1 MKYRHFPAAALAAGL
16 LFCTLFSGL
25 TAYADDKKSE
35 LTQKQTDTRQEYEAA
50 QSALEELQNEQ
61 TQTESEVAALTG
73 QAAELAG
80 QITAVTDAV
89 QNAQT
94 VLDERQ
100 AAADAARAALDAKQ
114 AEYNARLAV
123 CREQLRAMQRLD
135 GGGAV
140 WLLAQAKSLYQL
152 LTFDAIL
159 QQMSARNSTVL
170 AELDAEAAALE
181 QARAAADEAAR
192 QAADAKAALEQQ
204 QAALADTQ
212 TALESAL
219 LDANST
225 LTAQQAAAQAQAAV
239 TDAAKKAYED
249 ATAALDAYVREQS
262 RRYTTADLH
271 LTSLDFRCPLD
282 SYGRIT
288 TQFAEPDPWGIPH
301 RGTDFAAPGGTPIYA
316 IADGV
321 VSAARTMN
329 SYGNCVQVSHG
340 TADDGHRYD
349 SLYAHMSSI
358 AVAQGATVQKGD
370 LLGYVGNTGNVYGAA
385 RALLTLLAVVLR
397 PAVRAADSFK
407 AALTHPRQLAGYAV
421 PLLAAGVLAWFER
434 TALTRPFV
442 LRVEVGGQ
450 VVGYVTDEQAFDAAR
465 ADVQARLTGVAGWNV
480 QPAYTLVMADAD
492 TRPMTERE
500 TADAILRA
508 AGGEITE
515 GTAVYLDGALRF
527 VTDEGDHLRQF
538 LYAVRAP
545 WQTDGVQTDFV
556 HALRLVDGIYPAAA
570 ITPYRDLTAALR
582 ADDLLQVKAV
592 RYETVTRELSFETQT
607 IEDAGLDFGKTET
620 VQAGQNGSELVT
632 SEITTVAGEVVS
644 TRVVDVQLVQASVPE
659 VIHRGTRLKSGMIG
673 RLGTGS
679 FLWPV
684 PGYSGISRWASL
696 PYGHRGVDIT
706 APYGTP
712 IYAADAGTVIAAQWH
727 NHPTMSWGYYVEID
741 HGNGYKTLYA
751 HMSSFVVQAG
761 QTVEKG
767 QLIGY
772 VGATGAATGPHCHFE
787 MYYNNALISARN
799 VFPDM

>member
-1 MKYRHFPAAALAAGL
+1 MKYRHFPAAVLAAGL

-25 TAYADDKKSE
+25 TAYADDKKGE
-35 LTQKQTDTRQEYEAA
+35 LTQKQTETRQEYEAA

-80 QITAVTDAV
+80 QITAVTAAV

-100 AAADAARAALDAKQ
+100 AAADAARAALDTKQ
-114 AEYNARLAV
+114 AEYDARLAV

-140 WLLAQAKSLYQL
+140 WL
-152 LTFDAIL
+152 
-159 QQMSARNSTVL
+159 
-170 AELDAEAAALE
+170 LE

-212 TALESAL
+212 TALEAAL

-358 AVAQGATVQKGD
+358 AVAQGAAVQKGD
-370 LLGYVGNTGNVYGAA
+370 LLGYVGNTGNVYGAGG
-385 RALLTLLAVVLR
+385 
-397 PAVRAADSFK
+397 
-407 AALTHPRQLAGYAV
+407 GYH
-421 PLLAAGVLAWFER
+421 LHLE
-434 TALTRPFV
+434 
-442 LRVEVGGQ
+442 LRV
-450 VVGYVTDEQAFDAAR
+450 
-465 ADVQARLTGVAGWNV
+465 
-480 QPAYTLVMADAD
+480 
-492 TRPMTERE
+492 
-500 TADAILRA
+500 
-508 AGGEITE
+508 
-515 GTAVYLDGALRF
+515 DGSRVDPLGF
-527 VTDEGDHLRQF
+527 V
-538 LYAVRAP
+538 
-545 WQTDGVQTDFV
+545 
-556 HALRLVDGIYPAAA
+556 
-570 ITPYRDLTAALR
+570 
-582 ADDLLQVKAV
+582 
-592 RYETVTRELSFETQT
+592 
-607 IEDAGLDFGKTET
+607 
-620 VQAGQNGSELVT
+620 
-632 SEITTVAGEVVS
+632 
-644 TRVVDVQLVQASVPE
+644 
-659 VIHRGTRLKSGMIG
+659 
-673 RLGTGS
+673 
-679 FLWPV
+679 
-684 PGYSGISRWASL
+684 
-696 PYGHRGVDIT
+696 
-706 APYGTP
+706 
-712 IYAADAGTVIAAQWH
+712 
-727 NHPTMSWGYYVEID
+727 PT
-741 HGNGYKTLYA
+741 H
-751 HMSSFVVQAG
+751 
-761 QTVEKG
+761 
-767 QLIGY
+767 
-772 VGATGAATGPHCHFE
+772 
-787 MYYNNALISARN
+787 
-799 VFPDM
+799 